1 MTPTPEELK
10 EAIERLRGE
19 VEDVDRLEVDG
30 KGFRSFSK
38 DLLTV
43 CDAFMKADQERDQ
56 LRAQVAAL
64 RDALVDCYNNAPMD
78 TTDAEQI
85 EDCIN
90 NTSSVAA
97 EHDAAVRKKALLD
110 AATLLSLNANA
121 ECKDE
126 CVRCSQTRF
135 LCKEL
140 RRFAEEKPV

>member
-10 EAIERLRGE
+10 AAVERLRGE
-19 VEDVDRLEVDG
+19 IASWKEYHQDSGDKHFALDI
-30 KGFRSFSK
+30 
-38 DLLTV
+38 LAV

-56 LRAQVAAL
+56 LRARVTAL
-64 RDALVDCYNNAPMD
+64 REARQKTLALLVNAISD
-78 TTDAEQI
+78 TAA
-85 EDCIN
+85 
-90 NTSSVAA
+90 VAA

-121 ECKDE
+121 ECRDE

-140 RRFAEEKPV
+140 RRLAEEKP

>member
-1 MTPTPEELK
+1 MTTTPEELK

-64 RDALVDCYNNAPMD
+64 FEIANASGHDPNCNGHMDCALCDKLANLAV
-78 TTDAEQI
+78 
-85 EDCIN
+85 
-90 NTSSVAA
+90 VAA
-97 EHDAAVRKKALLD
+97 EHDAAVRKKALLE
-110 AATLLSLNANA
+110 AATLLSLNANM
-121 ECKDE
+121 EG
-126 CVRCSQTRF
+126 
-135 LCKEL
+135 
-140 RRFAEEKPV
+140 